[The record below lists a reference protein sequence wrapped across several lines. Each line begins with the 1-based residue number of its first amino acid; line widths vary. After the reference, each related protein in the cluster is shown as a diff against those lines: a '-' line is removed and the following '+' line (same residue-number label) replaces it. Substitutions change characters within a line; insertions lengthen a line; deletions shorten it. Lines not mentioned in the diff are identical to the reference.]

1 MLIARG
7 FVFFVVVV
15 GSVALR
21 PDAHKHAPLLAVI
34 TLFSISK
41 MAFVALLTTPRQS
54 KSLKQKKKKK
64 KNNNFFC
71 RRGIAMECFFK
82 V

>member
-41 MAFVALLTTPRQS
+41 MAFVATVAKGSIRTVRA
-54 KSLKQKKKKK
+54 KSS
-64 KNNNFFC
+64 F
-71 RRGIAMECFFK
+71 G
-82 V
+82 

>member
-64 KNNNFFC
+64 KKKQY
-71 RRGIAMECFFK
+71 RG
-82 V
+82 